1 MENNFHVEYLKKVNF
16 QKRLEKLSKKL
27 KNKSIVIY
35 GTGMFF
41 EDLKNSY
48 DLSALNIIAVSDRK
62 FTHHEQDEEFLGYKV
77 CAPEEIAALNPDYVL
92 VATINIVKI
101 MESLENTVL
110 KGTKIKLMPLVKK
123 TFKDIWNEIW
133 DLI

>member
-1 MENNFHVEYLKKVNF
+1 
-16 QKRLEKLSKKL
+16 
-27 KNKSIVIY
+27 
-35 GTGMFF
+35 
-41 EDLKNSY
+41 
-48 DLSALNIIAVSDRK
+48 
-62 FTHHEQDEEFLGYKV
+62 
-77 CAPEEIAALNPDYVL
+77 
-92 VATINIVKI
+92 